1 MWNIQTDTDNR
12 GEQNRGWEA
21 GYTDGQYMA
30 DLVRQQRH
38 GAEDFFI
45 FAASGT
51 NDFAYSAFKAQIMA
65 MGNDSDGMFTFA
77 NNESDG
83 NLSFR
88 EREGYSHD
96 SSQWDGNYD
105 AIVESRTPV
114 YFAIGEHDEYY
125 GSEPS
130 VEAYNAIRTRYEEEG
145 LTEQEINRLLVLDV
159 KPDSYFE
166 EGGVTN
172 QHGGGDRLFVRDE
185 AIMGWLF
192 GQLKTQS

>member
-1 MWNIQTDTDNR
+1 MQ
-12 GEQNRGWEA
+12 
-21 GYTDGQYMA
+21 
-30 DLVRQQRH
+30 L
-38 GAEDFFI
+38 
-45 FAASGT
+45 
-51 NDFAYSAFKAQIMA
+51 
-65 MGNDSDGMFTFA
+65 
-77 NNESDG
+77 
-83 NLSFR
+83 
-88 EREGYSHD
+88 
-96 SSQWDGNYD
+96 QWDGNYD
-105 AIVESRTPV
+105 AVVESRTPV

-172 QHGGGDRLFVRDE
+172 QHGGGGRLFVRDE

-192 GQLKTQS
+192 GQVKTQS